1 MKPNNIHNKGQY
13 TKKKS
18 KRKKAAF
25 VNTIVDF
32 TLAFFLAIVPCILIV
47 LYGIGI
53 PIPILLMGVYM
64 AVVPVIVG
72 ILFIVFSYR
81 EKFGFGEEGYFSGRF
96 SGLRWLS
103 KKEAKETAA
112 FWGGVLIAIG
122 ILFAGL
128 TAYYCI

>member
-1 MKPNNIHNKGQY
+1 MKPNSIPSKGKY

-25 VNTIVDF
+25 INAVVDF
-32 TLAFFLAIVPCILIV
+32 TLAFFLAIVPCIMII
-47 LYGIGI
+47 LYGVGV
-53 PIPILLMGVYM
+53 PIPILLMVAYM
-64 AVVPVIVG
+64 AVVPIIVG
-72 ILFIVFSYR
+72 ILFIVFSFR
-81 EKFGFGEEGYFSGRF
+81 EKFGFGKEDYHFGRF
-96 SGLRWLS
+96 SGIRWLS

-122 ILFAGL
+122 ILFVGL